1 MSNKCSC
8 GKRIADGDFCRE
20 CLRDEFRLAVAEAL
34 DVSLDLYDEVCQ
46 AAAESDGDL
55 GWLYDHVSGMLK
67 THRDFHPETWA
78 HLPGRESIPGDAI
91 WEAVESGVE
100 WVRKANLEHPV
111 VVAWEART

>member
-8 GKRIADGDFCRE
+8 GKRIADGDFCQE

-46 AAAESDGDL
+46 AAVESDGDL
-55 GWLYDHVSGMLK
+55 DWLYEYVSGMLDAN
-67 THRDFHPETWA
+67 RGYRPEIWA
-78 HLPGRESIPGDAI
+78 HLPASEPIPDDAI